1 MSLLIKNTTN
11 SSISSSTAINSA
23 VNTSSVSESELKSMQ
38 EQYNEFAKMN
48 LQTKLENAEKNLH
61 QSTINEYK
69 AMIAEMNSLKEK
81 IDVAE
86 AELGNYNANNAFM
99 EGSIATSSG
108 NNTYDNGITSPS
120 QSSAPDTISKEF
132 MTALLMNG
140 HGNDVTIKDENG
152 NIIDHYSSDEISLE
166 QGDRVRMNDIVQ
178 YGGVSY
184 VARKDPKTGKIYGER
199 LMDYNDI
206 NSVNVNDNGT
216 KTTMTVNRVNQIDN
230 NGSLSYDIIVN
241 YVQKEEHDSNYNYE
255 NDEPSYIPPSE
266 PVVTY
271 QDYSLYNYLFGI
283 DSVKI
288 SYNTISNTGCFV
300 SNSINIGD
308 ISQKHNIELVAS
320 DYMPEYTSIEYYII
334 DGNNTI
340 PILNNNIS
348 YIEHELL
355 FPNLPTR
362 FNIKDNVYTIYKNF
376 ESTNLKLNDVDFT
389 NKNIT
394 YTISYEPIKEEY
406 IPENSNIKVKIIL
419 RQYRDD
425 CGAPYINSITL
436 SKIGAGQLWQDISQM

>member
-1 MSLLIKNTTN
+1 MSLLIKKTAS
-11 SSISSSTAINSA
+11 SSISSSAATNSTA
-23 VNTSSVSESELKSMQ
+23 NTSSVSESELKSMQ

-69 AMIAEMNSLKEK
+69 AMIAEMNALKEK

-86 AELGNYNANNAFM
+86 AESGNYNANNAFM

-140 HGNDVTIKDENG
+140 HGNDVTIKDEDG
-152 NIIDHYSSDEISLE
+152 NIINHYSSDKISLE
-166 QGDRVRMNDIVQ
+166 QGDRVRANDIVQ

-199 LMDYNDI
+199 LMDYNDTNNI
-206 NSVNVNDNGT
+206 NVNNNGT

-230 NGSLSYDIIVN
+230 DGNLSYDIIVSYIQEDN
-241 YVQKEEHDSNYNYE
+241 DNNDY

-266 PVVTY
+266 PVITY

-283 DSVKI
+283 DSIKV
-288 SYNTISNTGCFV
+288 SYNTISNIGCFV
-300 SNSINIGD
+300 SNSIDIGD
-308 ISQKHNIELVAS
+308 ISQKHNIELTAS

-334 DGNNTI
+334 DGNNTV
-340 PILNNNIS
+340 PILNNNIN

-355 FPNLPTR
+355 FPNLSTR
-362 FNIKDNVYTIYKNF
+362 FSIKDNVYTIYKNF
-376 ESTNLKLNDVDFT
+376 ESTNLKLNDIDFT
-389 NKNIT
+389 NKNIK

-406 IPENSNIKVKIIL
+406 IPENSNIKVKVIL

-436 SKIGAGQLWQDISQM
+436 SKIGAGQLWQDISQT

>member
-1 MSLLIKNTTN
+1 MSLLIKKTTSSNVN
-11 SSISSSTAINSA
+11 SSAATSGTTS
-23 VNTSSVSESELKSMQ
+23 TSSVSESELKSMQ

-69 AMIAEMNSLKEK
+69 AMIAEMNALKEK

-86 AELGNYNANNAFM
+86 AESGNYNANNAFM

-132 MTALLMNG
+132 MTVLLMNG
-140 HGNDVTIKDENG
+140 HGNDVTIKDEDG
-152 NIIDHYSSDEISLE
+152 NIINHYSSDKISLE
-166 QGDRVRMNDIVQ
+166 QGDRVRANDIVQ

-199 LMDYNDI
+199 LMDYNDT
-206 NSVNVNDNGT
+206 NSVNVNSNGT
-216 KTTMTVNRVNQIDN
+216 KTTMIVNRVNQIDN
-230 NGSLSYDIIVN
+230 DGNLSYDIIVN
-241 YVQKEEHDSNYNYE
+241 YTQEDNDNNDY

-266 PVVTY
+266 PVITY

-283 DSVKI
+283 DSIKV
-288 SYNTISNTGCFV
+288 SYNTLSNIGCFV

-308 ISQKHNIELVAS
+308 ISQKHNIELTAS

-340 PILNNNIS
+340 PILNNNIN

-355 FPNLPTR
+355 FPNLSTR
-362 FNIKDNVYTIYKNF
+362 FSIKDNVYTIYKNF
-376 ESTNLKLNDVDFT
+376 ESTNLKLNDIDFT
-389 NKNIT
+389 NKNIK

-406 IPENSNIKVKIIL
+406 IPENSNIKVKVIL

-436 SKIGAGQLWQDISQM
+436 SKIGAGQLWQDISQT